1 MAAVRLGVRLN
12 GRLPNIR
19 ITRAIGVTTAKNSRT
34 SIMGLVAFAIVAP
47 ILSQSLLSADKRA
60 GPTIPEQQEYDASRK
75 DQARERDGLL
85 PP

>member
-1 MAAVRLGVRLN
+1 
-12 GRLPNIR
+12 
-19 ITRAIGVTTAKNSRT
+19 
-34 SIMGLVAFAIVAP
+34 MGLVAFAIVAP